1 MTNFIN
7 FNEIKA
13 SRQAQNFST
22 FTSGIV
28 DGVTYDKPVS
38 YIKAYLTSKVE
49 NGVLTDKAISD
60 AKTHFLSVGI
70 VKATVN
76 TQVNIFKN
84 KLIENNGKIDNK
96 PTLQYALKSINDL
109 VNFDLVAT
117 VKNDK
122 VNVIDKALYE
132 NENILKIAIS
142 LNDIQLIISQKSK

>member
-7 FNEIKA
+7 FNDIKA

-22 FTSGIV
+22 FKSGVV
-28 DGVTYDKPVS
+28 DGVTYEKPVS
-38 YIKAYLTSKVE
+38 YIKAYLSSKVK
-49 NGVLTDKAISD
+49 NGVLSDKAIAE
-60 AKTHFLSVGI
+60 AKAHFLSVGI

-84 KLIENNGKIDNK
+84 KLIENDGVIENK

-109 VNFDLVAT
+109 INFDLVAT

-122 VNVIDKALYE
+122 VNIIDKALYE
-132 NENILKIAIS
+132 NDSILKIAVS
-142 LNDIQLIISQKSK
+142 LNDIALIITQKSK

>member
-22 FTSGIV
+22 FKGGDV
-28 DGVTYDKPVS
+28 NGVNYAKPVA
-38 YIKAYLTSKVE
+38 YIKAYLTSKIE
-49 NGVLTDKAISD
+49 NGVLTDKVISE
-60 AKTHFLSVGI
+60 AKAHFLSVGI

-84 KLIENNGKIDNK
+84 KLVENNGKIENK
-96 PTLQYALKSINDL
+96 PTLQYALKSISDL

-117 VKNDK
+117 VKGDK
-122 VNVIDKALYE
+122 VNVIDKALYD
-132 NENILKIAIS
+132 NESVLKIAIS
-142 LNDIQLIISQKSK
+142 LNDIALIIAQKSK